1 MDETPAGSPRRTDT
15 DVTRVRLPDTSLTPT
30 ALPSALARAL
40 AFASV
45 LVAGLCGG
53 LVGWA
58 IADLQCVGDCGTI
71 ATIGAVVGTVIAA
84 GGVAIIAV
92 LVLRAMSEWNAQAP
106 LRERQGR

>member
-1 MDETPAGSPRRTDT
+1 MDEKRPNSEPRVDPTRIDLPAPT
-15 DVTRVRLPDTSLTPT
+15 LAPT

-40 AFASV
+40 AFTAV

-71 ATIGAVVGTVIAA
+71 STVGAVIGTLVAA
-84 GGVAIIAV
+84 GGVAIISV

-106 LRERQGR
+106 LRERQR

>member
-1 MDETPAGSPRRTDT
+1 MDEPAPRP
-15 DVTRVRLPDTSLTPT
+15 TRDPSRIELPRPSLAPT
-30 ALPSALARAL
+30 ALPSALARGL
-40 AFASV
+40 AFSAV

-71 ATIGAVVGTVIAA
+71 ATIGAVIGTLVAA
-84 GGVAIIAV
+84 GGVAIISV

-106 LRERQGR
+106 LRERQS